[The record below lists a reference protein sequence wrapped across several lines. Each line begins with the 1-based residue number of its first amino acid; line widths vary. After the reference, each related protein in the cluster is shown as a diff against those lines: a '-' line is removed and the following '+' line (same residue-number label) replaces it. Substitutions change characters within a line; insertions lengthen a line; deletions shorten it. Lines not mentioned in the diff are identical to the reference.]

1 MRVQIRLQD
10 CGGEA
15 SSESKRYESCPG
27 NFTRE
32 GLIDLIRA
40 AIVDRPLEHIQMP
53 MYCSTGACS
62 LIPRAALT
70 PEPLEYLQLTMLS
83 CTREC
88 PLIPGATLDP
98 EPPQYLKVTSTC
110 CEIAHILI
118 PTAAL
123 APEPLQ
129 YLQVTTS
136 RCIHACISIPGAALA
151 PEPLQYLQTAILAGI
166 LKEFRIQLK
175 PLLGFQPLQGLQ
187 LVSLRCEE
195 EKEVKSRNKQGRRD

>member
-15 SSESKRYESCPG
+15 SSESKRSESCPG

-118 PTAAL
+118 P
-123 APEPLQ
+123 
-129 YLQVTTS
+129 
-136 RCIHACISIPGAALA
+136 RAALA